1 MVQWR
6 PLSFLPPLTDQ
17 DWQQAFSLYQTSP
30 EFQKLNAQM
39 DLTGFQSIF
48 WLEYIHRLVGRLTGL
63 VFAVPLIVFWIKGA
77 ITRALIQRLGII
89 LGLGALQGLV
99 GWLMVASGLVD
110 QPQVSPYRLAL
121 HLLMALGIYS
131 ALIWTVLDLSY
142 PNKKSGP
149 IRAALFCLAL
159 VFVTIGWGALVAG
172 HHAGLV
178 CDTFPLMYG
187 QIFPDGGLD
196 LEPIWINVF
205 ENPITLQ
212 FTHRVLAF
220 STLVSLTG
228 FWIYFGRIEFAPPAL
243 WSWVQGSL
251 GAATILFHVPVS
263 TAVLHQG
270 GAVILLT
277 LVLRM
282 VHKML
287 K

>member
-1 MVQWR
+1 
-6 PLSFLPPLTDQ
+6 
-17 DWQQAFSLYQTSP
+17 
-30 EFQKLNAQM
+30 
-39 DLTGFQSIF
+39 
-48 WLEYIHRLVGRLTGL
+48 
-63 VFAVPLIVFWIKGA
+63 
-77 ITRALIQRLGII
+77 
-89 LGLGALQGLV
+89 
-99 GWLMVASGLVD
+99 
-110 QPQVSPYRLAL
+110 
-121 HLLMALGIYS
+121 
-131 ALIWTVLDLSY
+131 
-142 PNKKSGP
+142 
-149 IRAALFCLAL
+149 
-159 VFVTIGWGALVAG
+159 
-172 HHAGLV
+172 
-178 CDTFPLMYG
+178 MYG

-228 FWIYFGRIEFAPPAL
+228 FWIYFGRIVFAPPAL